1 MSKAS
6 NVESLFFAAL
16 EKGSDAERAAFL
28 DTACGGD
35 TELRR
40 QVEKLLQAEA
50 RVGDFLQKPVFERL
64 AAAEEQAHEP
74 HVGVDAPAVG
84 ADSPG
89 AAGSLGTSAHASA
102 LCGGATGVLL
112 ATELLASK

>member
-6 NVESLFFAAL
+6 TVESLFFAAL
-16 EKGSDAERAAFL
+16 EKQSAAERAAFL

-50 RVGDFLQKPVFERL
+50 RVGDFLQKPVGELL
-64 AAAEEQAHEP
+64 AEAPEHPHEP
-74 HVGVDAPAVG
+74 HVGRDAPAAG
-84 ADSPG
+84 ADSSG
-89 AAGSLGTSAHASA
+89 AAGPLGTSDHVR
-102 LCGGATGVLL
+102 GPDH
-112 ATELLASK
+112 

>member
-6 NVESLFFAAL
+6 TVESLFFAAL
-16 EKGSDAERAAFL
+16 EKGSDAERAACL

-50 RVGDFLQKPVFERL
+50 RVGDFLQKPVVEQL
-64 AAAEEQAHEP
+64 AEESEHPHEP
-74 HVGVDAPAVG
+74 HVSADAPVIG
-84 ADSPG
+84 ADSSG
-89 AAGSLGTSAHASA
+89 AAGSLGTSDH
-102 LCGGATGVLL
+102 VR
-112 ATELLASK
+112 